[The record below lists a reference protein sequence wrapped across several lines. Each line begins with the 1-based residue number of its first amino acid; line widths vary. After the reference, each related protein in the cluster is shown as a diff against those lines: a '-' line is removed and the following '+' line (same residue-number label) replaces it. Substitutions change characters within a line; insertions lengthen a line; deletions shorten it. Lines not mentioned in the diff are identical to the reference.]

1 MTANNKVKTI
11 YAATT
16 LSPAPRW
23 VMGVNDLTQGVR
35 AKTYMVDGRIV
46 TLANR
51 KRQVVDTLLRSP
63 VYCAST
69 IRISDIV
76 FRLKSEDGIGISTET
91 GVTGRKYYSLKSK
104 VLA

>member
-1 MTANNKVKTI
+1 MTVDKIVETI
-11 YAATT
+11 YPATT

-23 VMGVNDLTQGVR
+23 VMGVNDLTQRVR

-63 VYCAST
+63 VYCAT
-69 IRISDIV
+69 IKLYDRFCGPILH
-76 FRLKSEDGIGISTET
+76 R
-91 GVTGRKYYSLKSK
+91 
-104 VLA
+104 VLHGTAPKNAKACT